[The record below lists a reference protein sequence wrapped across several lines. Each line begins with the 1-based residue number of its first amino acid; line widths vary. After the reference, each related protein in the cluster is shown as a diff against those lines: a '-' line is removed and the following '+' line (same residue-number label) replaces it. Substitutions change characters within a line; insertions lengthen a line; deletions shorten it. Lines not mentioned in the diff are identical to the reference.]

1 MSIAA
6 PAACPPDRES
16 NVPQTSPLVSVI
28 IPCYRQAH
36 FLSDAIE
43 SVLTQSYPNV
53 EAIVINDGS
62 PDDTA
67 DVAARYSSV
76 RYVEQANRG
85 LAAARNAGL
94 AHSHGEFIVFLDADD
109 RLMPDALRM
118 NAALLGSNPAAGFV
132 AGTSHYI
139 SREGTPIPTDSRAWP
154 SGDIY
159 AALLQRNRIRM
170 PAMVMFRKNVFQR
183 LGGFNTDVDACAD
196 YEMYLRVSRHFPV
209 AFHDAPVAEYRRHGE
224 NMSLDP
230 VLMLRQLC
238 HVLRQERRHVRDT
251 HSHRAA
257 LAEGQ
262 RAVRAY
268 YGDLLSK
275 RIRERVRTR
284 TALRHASTDVFWLF
298 VLHPRGFLAHVF
310 RKSMTAARRSRSTD
324 ESDEHRTVGA
334 ELINGRRLR

>member
-1 MSIAA
+1 MAV
-6 PAACPPDRES
+6 PAARPPDRVS
-16 NVPQTSPLVSVI
+16 NVPPPPPVVSVI

-43 SVLTQSYPNV
+43 SALTQTYPNV
-53 EAIVINDGS
+53 EVIVVNDGS

-67 DVAARYSSV
+67 GVAARYSGV
-76 RYVEQANRG
+76 RYIEQANSG

-94 AHSHGEFIVFLDADD
+94 AHSRGEFIVFLDADD
-109 RLMPDALRM
+109 RLMPDALRL

-139 SREGTPIPTDSRAWP
+139 SRDGTPIPTDHRAWP

-170 PAMVMFRKNVFQR
+170 PAMVMFRTSVFQR
-183 LGGFNTDVDACAD
+183 LGGFMSHVDACAD

-238 HVLRQERRHVRDT
+238 HVLRQERRHVRGT
-251 HSHRAA
+251 VGHRTA

-262 RAVRAY
+262 RNVRAY

-284 TALRHASTDVFWLF
+284 TALRHAGTDALWLL

-310 RKSMTAARRSRSTD
+310 RKSMNAARRSRSTD
-324 ESDEHRTVGA
+324 DPDEHRTVGA
-334 ELINGRRLR
+334 ELINGRRLP